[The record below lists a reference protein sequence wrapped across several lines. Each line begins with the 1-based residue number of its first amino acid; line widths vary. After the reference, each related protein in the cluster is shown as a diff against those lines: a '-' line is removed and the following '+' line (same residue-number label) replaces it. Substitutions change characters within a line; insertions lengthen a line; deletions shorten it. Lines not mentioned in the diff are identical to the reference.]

1 MSQFHIEYGEKEAKL
16 MFDDKVMKVVT
27 AQGIIDKAEAANVL
41 LFWLRNE
48 QARFHDATVKG
59 FQP

>member
-1 MSQFHIEYGEKEAKL
+1 MQGFHIEYGKEDAKL

-27 AQGIIDKAEAANVL
+27 AQGIIDKVESTNVL